1 MDAKRSI
8 VSWPKG
14 NAENVLD
21 DFTRLEQKIAKLKQR
36 DRARGDTRT
45 LRGSPERLLDAIL
58 GEIDETILPRR
69 VSFSVDGGETLHLAV
84 GNRRLQALVSPAP
97 KVKGADAVA
106 DVELK
111 AAEDEAVGQLK
122 SIIEAVIGNGEALTV
137 TTARFKDYTP
147 ASDVG
152 VPVDQLSKAWG
163 LAGAASSDAA
173 EGGGVEG
180 FIKSLAGRAVG
191 WLRID
196 GEEVAGQ
203 DGEEDVIADLVE
215 GAAVFLDGYFSKKPE
230 LEDRPGA
237 PLGLVFLAASGASV
251 VFVDAGDSMVF
262 VRAEPNEIF
271 GIARDWQL
279 MSAL

>member
-1 MDAKRSI
+1 M
-8 VSWPKG
+8 
-14 NAENVLD
+14 D
-21 DFTRLEQKIAKLKQR
+21 DFTRLEQKIAKLRQR

-45 LRGSPERLLDAIL
+45 LRGTPERLLDAIL

-69 VSFSVDGGETLHLAV
+69 VTFAVDGGETLHFAV

-97 KVKGADAVA
+97 KVEGADAVA

-111 AAEDEAVGQLK
+111 AAEDEAVGALK
-122 SIIEAVIGNGEALTV
+122 SVIEAVIGKNEALVV
-137 TTARFKDYTP
+137 TTARFKDYSP

-152 VPVDQLSKAWG
+152 VQVDQLGKAWG
-163 LAGAASSDAA
+163 LAETSASDAG
-173 EGGGVEG
+173 EGGGIEA
-180 FIKSLAGRAVG
+180 FIKSLAGRAEG

-203 DGEEDVIADLVE
+203 DGDEGVIADLVE
-215 GAAVFLDGYFSKKPE
+215 GAAVFLDGYFSKKPD

-237 PLGLVFLAASGASV
+237 PLGLVFSAASGASV
-251 VFVDAGDSMVF
+251 VFVDAGASMVF
-262 VRAEPNEIF
+262 VRADPKNVF

-279 MSAL
+279 KSAL